1 MNTILA
7 RPLARPVMQA
17 LRSIGYRPK
26 TAIADLIDNS
36 IDAQATLVDII
47 FRYEEIDG
55 MIIIKDNGKGM
66 SEKELQN
73 AMNIGSKDPR
83 NKRGE
88 RELGRFGMGLKTVAL
103 AR

>member
-1 MNTILA
+1 
-7 RPLARPVMQA
+7 
-17 LRSIGYRPK
+17 
-26 TAIADLIDNS
+26 
-36 IDAQATLVDII
+36 
-47 FRYEEIDG
+47 

-73 AMNIGSKDPR
+73 TMNIGSKDPR

-88 RELGRFGMGLKTVAL
+88 RELGDLAWGSKQSLL